1 MIIALVARI
10 AFIANAN
17 ETLGTNKDIDCRNSF
32 LNRVWFEAR
41 DRDHDFLVMKANS
54 IEQYFQIW
62 KVENFSSIRFVKET
76 LSCLLQRMNKKHL
89 LGSWRFT
96 GQLVKRTSLHLL

>member
-1 MIIALVARI
+1 MIIALVARV

-17 ETLGTNKDIDCRNSF
+17 DTLGTNKDIDLGIHSF
-32 LNRVWFEAR
+32 IEYGLKPDR
-41 DRDHDFLVMKANS
+41 DRDFLTMKANS

-62 KVENFSSIRFVKET
+62 KVENFSSTRFVKET
-76 LSCLLQRMNKKHL
+76 LSCLLQRMNKRHL

-96 GQLVKRTSLHLL
+96 GQLVKRISLHPL

>member
-1 MIIALVARI
+1 MMIALVARV

-17 ETLGTNKDIDCRNSF
+17 ETLGTNKDIDLGIHS
-32 LNRVWFEAR
+32 LIEYGWKP
-41 DRDHDFLVMKANS
+41 DKDHDFLTIKANS

-62 KVENFSSIRFVKET
+62 KVENFSSTRFVKGT
-76 LSCLLQRMNKKHL
+76 LSCLQQRMSKKHL

-96 GQLVKRTSLHLL
+96 GQLVKRTSRHPL

>member
-1 MIIALVARI
+1 MIIALVARV

-17 ETLGTNKDIDCRNSF
+17 DTLGTNKDIDCRNSF

-41 DRDHDFLVMKANS
+41 QGDRDVLTMKANS

-62 KVENFSSIRFVKET
+62 KVGNFSSTRFVKET
-76 LSCLLQRMNKKHL
+76 LSCLLQRMNKRHL

-96 GQLVKRTSLHLL
+96 GQLVKRISLHPL